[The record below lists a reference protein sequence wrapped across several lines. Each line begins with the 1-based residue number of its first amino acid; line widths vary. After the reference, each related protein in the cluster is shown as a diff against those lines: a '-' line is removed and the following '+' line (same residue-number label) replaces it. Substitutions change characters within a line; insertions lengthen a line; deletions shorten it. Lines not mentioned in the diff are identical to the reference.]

1 MLGLILES
9 LKVSGK
15 RMERRALKKIASLVL
30 AFVLFACALAWATT
44 ALYMHIC
51 QWLTPVQSGLLIS
64 VSALLLGL
72 LCLFLSSIR
81 LPKKRSDNDL
91 VEILI
96 AALAQNS
103 SSRPVGFE
111 SRKGSSLPE
120 TALIAAIVGAIL
132 YGNSRR

>member
-15 RMERRALKKIASLVL
+15 RMERLALKKIAALAL
-30 AFVLFACALAWATT
+30 AFVLFACAWAWATT

-51 QWLTPVQSGLLIS
+51 QWLTPVQSSLLIS

-72 LCLFLSSIR
+72 LCLFLSSTR
-81 LPKKRSDNDL
+81 RPKKQADNEL
-91 VEILI
+91 VQILI

-103 SSRPVGFE
+103 SSKQDRLE
-111 SRKGSSLPE
+111 SRRGSSLPE
-120 TALIAAIVGAIL
+120 TALIAAIVGAIV
-132 YGNSRR
+132 YGGSRR